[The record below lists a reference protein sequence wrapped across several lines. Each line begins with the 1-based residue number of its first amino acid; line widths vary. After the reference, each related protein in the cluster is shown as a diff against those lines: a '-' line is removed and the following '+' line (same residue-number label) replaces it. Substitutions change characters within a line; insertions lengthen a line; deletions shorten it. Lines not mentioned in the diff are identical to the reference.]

1 MRPQTRLTVL
11 VALTLAASA
20 LTVVTTS
27 GHARAQQGLSRVDR
41 LDTPL
46 IRNSAP
52 AVGDVDGDGVDDIA
66 IGGEDGILRVFRS
79 GDLDDQILA
88 ARAVPAV
95 APNCSPQSTPTAIDS
110 TPRVADIDGDGA
122 NEIVVGVQ
130 STWVP
135 NQNGGLIAFERDG
148 SVKWRWTSTTDQFDV
163 WDPSTGA
170 TPDGW
175 CDGVFSTSAVGDVNG
190 DGFVDVVFGGWD
202 HNVHA
207 LDGRTGAELPG
218 FPFPNGDT
226 VWSSPALL
234 DVDGDGRDEIFIGG
248 DDTPGRPGSIAGG
261 QIHALDWDGG
271 SVRQLWKRAP
281 NETVMGSVAI
291 DDLNGDGRAEIFV
304 TTGFNYDSTD
314 TRRVLAFHADDG
326 SAVPGWPVDVGDVV
340 TGSPAIGDLDG
351 DGDRELV
358 VGAWDGHVSAFDGDG
373 RRIWR
378 TDLCCNPAGPNLNR
392 VLGSAVIADLDGD
405 GDNDVAIGSAWS
417 MHALDGRTGAR
428 FAELAEGLSN
438 DSSPAVLTRADGS
451 RLLVTSGYSLGR
463 GAHELGTFAVPSS
476 STPAPWPQF
485 RGAGNGIAAGQACE
499 APTGSDAPRRAPDGY
514 WLLDRTGEVYPFG
527 DATDLG
533 DVTDELAA
541 APGVSAVD
549 LETTVDGRGYYVL
562 DSRGCVHTFGSA
574 SFHGHADGVGG
585 GRPVSISAVSGGYL
599 VFTDRG
605 GVEAFGQAEER
616 GNLLDLTLNGPVLG
630 SVATPSGD
638 GYFMVA
644 SDGGIFAFGDATFVG
659 SMGGRP
665 LNQPV
670 VDLVPDPDGGGYW
683 LIAADGGV
691 FAFDAGFRGSVPGE
705 LAPGA
710 RLNAPVI
717 GGIAYGD
724 GYSMIASDGGVF
736 VFSDREFLGSLG
748 GDPPT
753 APVVGISAPG

>member
-1 MRPQTRLTVL
+1 MRLRTPVIIPVAATLVAVLTVA
-11 VALTLAASA
+11 VGSSDAD
-20 LTVVTTS
+20 
-27 GHARAQQGLSRVDR
+27 AQQGPARVDR

-52 AVGDVDGDGVDDIA
+52 AVGDVDGDGFDDIA

-88 ARAVPAV
+88 ARAVPSV
-95 APNCSPQSTPTAIDS
+95 ASNCNRQTTPTAIDS
-110 TPRVADIDGDGA
+110 TPTIADIDGDGA
-122 NEIVVGVQ
+122 SEIVVGVQ

-148 SVKWRWTSTTDQFDV
+148 SIAWRWTSRTDQFNV
-163 WDPSTGA
+163 WDASTGA

-175 CDGVFSTSAVGDVNG
+175 CDGVFSTSAIGDVNG
-190 DGFVDVVFGGWD
+190 DGFADVVFGGWD

-207 LDGRTGAELPG
+207 LDGRTGVELPG

-226 VWSSPALL
+226 VWSSPALF
-234 DVDGDGRDEIFIGG
+234 DVDGDGREEIFIGG

-261 QIHALDWDGG
+261 QVHALDWDAGA
-271 SVRQLWKRAP
+271 VRQLWKRAP
-281 NETVMGSVAI
+281 NETVMGSPAI
-291 DDLNGDGRAEIFV
+291 DDLNGDGRAEVFV
-304 TTGFNYDSTD
+304 TTGFNYDASD

-340 TGSPAIGDLDG
+340 TGSPVIGDLDA

-358 VGAWDGHVSAFDGDG
+358 VGAWDGHVSAYDGSG
-373 RRIWR
+373 QRIWR
-378 TDLCCNPAGPNLNR
+378 TDLCCNPAGPDLNR

-417 MHALDGRTGAR
+417 VHVLDGRTGQR

-463 GAHELGTFAVPSS
+463 GAHEIGTFAVPSS
-476 STPAPWPQF
+476 SAPAPWPQF
-485 RGAGNGIAAGQACE
+485 RGAGDGLPVGDRCIE
-499 APTGSDAPRRAPDGY
+499 PTATNAPRRAPDGY
-514 WLLDRTGEVYPFG
+514 WLLDRSGEVYAFG
-527 DATDLG
+527 EATDLG
-533 DVTDELAA
+533 DAVGDL
-541 APGVSAVD
+541 GGSSAVD
-549 LETTVDGRGYYVL
+549 LETTADGRGYYVL
-562 DSRGCVHTFGSA
+562 DGRGCVHTFGSA
-574 SFHGHADGVGG
+574 TFHGHADGVGG
-585 GRPVSISAVSGGYL
+585 GRPVSISAVPGGYF

-605 GVEAFGQAEER
+605 GVEAFGRARAR
-616 GNLLDLTLNGPVLG
+616 GNLLDLRLNGPVLG
-630 SVATPSGD
+630 SVVTPSGD

-644 SDGGIFAFGDATFVG
+644 SDGGIFAFGDAEFAG

-665 LNQPV
+665 LNEPV
-670 VDLVPDPDGGGYW
+670 VDLVPDPDGEGYW
-683 LIAADGGV
+683 LVAADGGV

-705 LAPGA
+705 LPAGA

-748 GDPPT
+748 DDPPA